1 MRQDQKSIAILYKIN
16 LFSPNF
22 DGFYCVF
29 TLDFLKIY
37 QKPPK
42 PQTGDERISLN
53 SFSILV
59 LTHFCELEYP
69 YADPKS
75 NLKI

>member
-1 MRQDQKSIAILYKIN
+1 M
-16 LFSPNF
+16 
-22 DGFYCVF
+22 VF
-29 TLDFLKIY
+29 TVFFTLNFFKIY
-37 QKPPK
+37 QKPPN

-75 NLKI
+75 NLKM